1 MNIGVLLSGG
11 IGSRFGSEEP
21 KQYLELNHRKVI
33 EYSLDAF
40 RKSKGLDRYF
50 VVVAPEH
57 CKQCPFPLE
66 AGVALVPGGST
77 RNGSIKAALD
87 HIVKTAPDCEKIV
100 IHEAARPFLT
110 ASIVDDYLAILDE
123 YDAIIAT
130 KKITDGLAS
139 VHQWMVKRE
148 DYFLLQAPEGF
159 RFSRLLQCF
168 DGNSPMAAAIQQM
181 PPESKLFR
189 YENFPNNVKITYPE
203 DLIVAASLMN
213 QRQDT
218 C

>member
-11 IGSRFGSEEP
+11 IGSRFGSDEP
-21 KQYLELNHRKVI
+21 KQYLKLKQRKVI

-40 RKSKGLDRYF
+40 RNCKGLDRYF

-57 CKQCPFPLE
+57 CENCPFPLE
-66 AGVALVPGGST
+66 QGIALVPGGTT

-87 HIVKTAPDCEKIV
+87 HIVETAPDCEKLV

-110 ASIVDDYLAILDE
+110 SSIVDDYLSILDE

-139 VHQWMVKRE
+139 IQHWRVKRE

-159 RFSRLLQCF
+159 RFPRLLQCF
-168 DGNSPMAAAIQQM
+168 DAKSPLAAAIQQM
-181 PPESKLFR
+181 PVGSKLFH
-189 YENFPNNVKITYPE
+189 YEGFLNNIKITYPE
-203 DLIVAASLMN
+203 DLIIASSLMDQWSN
-213 QRQDT
+213 NY
-218 C
+218 